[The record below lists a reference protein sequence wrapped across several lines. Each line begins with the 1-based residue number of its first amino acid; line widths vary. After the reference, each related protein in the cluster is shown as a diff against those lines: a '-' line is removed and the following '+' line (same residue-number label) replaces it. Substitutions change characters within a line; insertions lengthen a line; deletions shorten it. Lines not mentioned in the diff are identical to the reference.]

1 MGAPSVAD
9 IIKSGAMI
17 YIAPAGE
24 ALPDETT
31 VAAGAS
37 WGGTWVRVGYTKE
50 PLTVEYEPEEHE
62 VEVEEHLAPVD
73 RWKTKESLRM
83 ETVLAEFTPEYI
95 EIASGNDLTLTTT
108 AAGASQ
114 KAYQEVTVGDNP
126 LLKKWA
132 VGIEGIRYSALLA
145 AQPLRIFVYRATVKF
160 NGELEFS
167 KKSDDYTGIPIQIQ
181 ALSDTANSGRLFT
194 TQVVTAAA
202 SS

>member
-73 RWKTKESLRM
+73 RWKTKETLRM
-83 ETVLAEFTPEYI
+83 ETVLAESEGISGSHRRGQSVAQKVGGGHRGHPLQRPPRSPTPTHLRL
-95 EIASGNDLTLTTT
+95 SRHGQVQRGTRVL
-108 AAGASQ
+108 
-114 KAYQEVTVGDNP
+114 QEV
-126 LLKKWA
+126 
-132 VGIEGIRYSALLA
+132 R
-145 AQPLRIFVYRATVKF
+145 
-160 NGELEFS
+160 
-167 KKSDDYTGIPIQIQ
+167 
-181 ALSDTANSGRLFT
+181 
-194 TQVVTAAA
+194 
-202 SS
+202 